1 MTCDLDEAPEISV
14 VIPVF
19 NECRNLEPLLAA
31 LDATLTGD
39 RRRFEVIF
47 VNDGSSDATGEQ
59 LDQIADDRVRVV
71 HFGRNFGQTAA
82 LMAGFNH
89 ARGDVIVAM
98 DGDMQNDPADIPRL
112 VAKLDEGYDVV
123 SGWRANRQDATFR
136 RTLPSKAANW
146 LISTLSGVRLHDY
159 GCTLKAYRRSALRDV
174 RLYGEMHR
182 FIPIYAAWNGGKVTE
197 VPVTHHPRL
206 HGKSNYGLERLVK
219 VVLDLI
225 VLAFLYRYVQKPMY
239 LFGSTGL
246 ISFFISGISGAASVY
261 FKYWGGKSF
270 IETPLPTLFA
280 IAFITGCMCFL
291 MGLLAELIT
300 RTYHES
306 QRKETYL
313 VSRTR
318 NIAPYPASGTSL
330 SPLDVSVGDL
340 GLRTGAVHA
349 VRPSGSRQ
357 HSHASKHETIGGGIT
372 DAKKCAESP
381 AS

>member
-1 MTCDLDEAPEISV
+1 MNSGLDNPPEISV

-19 NECRNLEPLLAA
+19 NESQNLGPLLAA
-31 LDATLTGD
+31 LDTVLGAAD
-39 RRRFEVIF
+39 RSFEVIF
-47 VNDGSSDATGEQ
+47 VNDGSSDSTADR
-59 LDQIADDRVRVV
+59 LDQIADNRVRVV

-89 ARGDVIVAM
+89 ARGQVIVAM
-98 DGDMQNDPADIPRL
+98 DGDMQNDPADIPKL
-112 VAKLDEGYDVV
+112 LAKLDEGFDVV
-123 SGWRANRQDATFR
+123 SGWRANRKDAALS
-136 RTLPSKAANW
+136 RTLPSKVANW
-146 LISTLSGVRLHDY
+146 LIATLSGVPLHDF
-159 GCTLKAYRRSALRDV
+159 GCTLKAYRRAALREV

-182 FIPIYAAWNGGKVTE
+182 FIPIYAAWNGGKVAE
-197 VPVTHHPRL
+197 VPVTHHPRR

-225 VLAFLYRYVQKPMY
+225 VLAFLYRYLQKPMY

-246 ISFFISGISGAASVY
+246 ISFLISGISGAASIY

-318 NIAPYPASGTSL
+318 NIAPVPGVDRLL

-340 GLRTGAVHA
+340 SLGAGPVRTVRATEPIRMA
-349 VRPSGSRQ
+349 RPSEHDHIR
-357 HSHASKHETIGGGIT
+357 GGIT
-372 DAKKCAESP
+372 DAKCAASP

>member
-1 MTCDLDEAPEISV
+1 MNCGMDNAPEISV

-19 NECRNLEPLLAA
+19 NESRNLEPLLAA
-31 LDATLTGD
+31 LDATLAGS

-47 VNDGSSDATGEQ
+47 VNDGSSDATADR

-89 ARGDVIVAM
+89 ARGEVIIAM
-98 DGDMQNDPADIPRL
+98 DGDMQNDPADIPKL
-112 VAKLDEGYDVV
+112 LAKLDEGYDVV
-123 SGWRANRQDATFR
+123 SGWRANRKDATFR

-246 ISFFISGISGAASVY
+246 ISFFISGISGAASIY

-318 NIAPYPASGTSL
+318 NMAPFPAPETSL

-340 GLRTGAVHA
+340 GLAASPAQT
-349 VRPSGSRQ
+349 VRPTGSRQ
-357 HSHASKHETIGGGIT
+357 QGQSIQHQPIGGGIT
-372 DAKKCAESP
+372 DAKCAASP